1 MHPML
6 RTLPRSLLLVGVVCL
21 APTAAVGQ
29 LIDVRTIPVASGDQF
44 FLFPSAR
51 AGMGGVGIALDDS
64 LGDPFVN
71 PAKGAM
77 VTSSQMFGSP
87 MFYDISH
94 GNGSARTLPL
104 GALLHSPTWFGGGL
118 IALQQIV
125 SAQQGWYYPPCPADI
140 YCAAATPTSQ
150 VIGPGQSLLS
160 DRVRRNMY
168 GFAFLGRTFGRTAL
182 AASVFWGGL
191 NAMDGVDQLYPGSQS
206 IDQYGHLVDY
216 RVGLLRNLG
225 GGRSLSLL
233 GLHDRVTMTQDVTY
247 TYYTLLPCPV
257 PPDTLPSS
265 CPTPRTRT
273 DHNLDWTRTWGL
285 HAQYEQPLT
294 STGWRIGGVLTGN
307 YKTHPHIPDYALM
320 NVPLD
325 PGRSWAFELGP
336 GIAHSSGP
344 TTFGMDVLFQPI
356 WSHTWASSVTNDT
369 ITTTD
374 NHFTF
379 SNVVMRL
386 GVAQEVRPAQI
397 QLGLAVRSIDYV
409 MQQQVST
416 GPAAVAY
423 AAQSATER
431 RQHESW
437 MEWTPTWGVSVAL
450 PGLSLRYV
458 GRLTTGTG
466 RPGVASGWPPIA
478 GGVAVPLAGGDYVA
492 APSGPLTLQDAT
504 VITNQVSV
512 VLPIK

>member
-1 MHPML
+1 MHPAL
-6 RTLPRSLLLVGVVCL
+6 RTLPRSLLLAGL
-21 APTAAVGQ
+21 ACFGPTVALGQ
-29 LIDVRTIPVASGDQF
+29 IIDVRTIPVATGDQF

-51 AGMGGVGIALDDS
+51 AGMGGVAVALDDS
-64 LGDPFVN
+64 LLDPFVN
-71 PAKGAM
+71 PAKGANIGAA
-77 VTSSQMFGSP
+77 QMFGSP
-87 MFYDISH
+87 MFYNITHND
-94 GNGSARTLPL
+94 GSARTLPL
-104 GALLHSPTWFGGGL
+104 GVLLHSPTWFGGGL
-118 IALQQIV
+118 VALQQLV
-125 SAQQGWYYPPCPADI
+125 APQSPFVYPVPMLAGADVA
-140 YCAAATPTSQ
+140 YPY
-150 VIGPGQSLLS
+150 GQDLLS

-206 IDQYGHLVDY
+206 IDQYGHIVDY
-216 RVGLLRNLG
+216 RLGLLRDLG

-247 TYYTLLPCPV
+247 TYYTLVPCPI
-257 PPDTLPSS
+257 PPDTVPTS
-265 CPTPRTRT
+265 CPTPQTRT

-285 HAQYEQPLT
+285 HAQYQQPFT
-294 STGWRIGGVLTGN
+294 GTGWRIGGVLTGN
-307 YKTHPHIPDYALM
+307 YKTHPHIPNYALM
-320 NVPLD
+320 NVPRD
-325 PGRSWAFELGP
+325 PGHSWAFEVGP
-336 GIAHSSGP
+336 GIARSSGP

-356 WSHTWASSVTNDT
+356 WSHTWAATTSGDT

-374 NHFTF
+374 SRFSF
-379 SNVVMRL
+379 SNVVMRM
-386 GVAQEVRPAQI
+386 GVAQEIRPVQI

-409 MQQQVST
+409 MHQWVSSS
-416 GPAAVAY
+416 PAAIAY
-423 AAQSATER
+423 AIQQATDR

-466 RPGVASGWPPIA
+466 RPGVASGWPTIA
-478 GGVAVPLAGGDYVA
+478 GGVAVPLAGGDYVV

-512 VLPIK
+512 VLPIR